1 MSEHKPFLEV
11 RDLNVEY
18 VTKEET
24 VHAVNG
30 VSFQLEKGKVLGLVG
45 ETGAGKTTIARTILR
60 VLQEPPAQLRSGA
73 VLLEGNNLLELSE
86 QEMCQVRGEKITMIF
101 QDPMTSLNPVITVG
115 QQIAEVIALHSDI
128 PKNEV
133 YKRAQ
138 AMLEKVGIP
147 AERYG
152 EYPHQFSCK
161 KSEKGGD
168 GYRNRR

>member
-60 VLQEPPAQLRSGA
+60 S
-73 VLLEGNNLLELSE
+73 
-86 QEMCQVRGEKITMIF
+86 
-101 QDPMTSLNPVITVG
+101 
-115 QQIAEVIALHSDI
+115 
-128 PKNEV
+128 
-133 YKRAQ
+133 
-138 AMLEKVGIP
+138 
-147 AERYG
+147 
-152 EYPHQFSCK
+152 
-161 KSEKGGD
+161 
-168 GYRNRR
+168 